1 MQMPEIIEAIRGD
14 QHLPDYQTFTL
25 AHPSWAAAEATAETG
40 IKLAIMHSRLRDSA
54 RALKEA
60 INNAAI

>member
-1 MQMPEIIEAIRGD
+1 MAEIIESSEGITT
-14 QHLPDYQTFTL
+14 YQITNITL